1 MDKASLERLNEYD
14 DFMIFKAKVKNAKE
28 NINLVNYYQRI
39 IYALLSDD
47 RKSILEENKDMI
59 LSNINNLLKMI
70 YKVKN
75 FVEDEL

>member
-14 DFMIFKAKVKNAKE
+14 DFMKFKAKVKNAKE